1 MNYVPFA
8 TRNRKE
14 LLRDPMSLI
23 FSIGLPLVLLLFIS
37 AIQKKVPVDI
47 FKIEKFAPG
56 IIIFSFTFITLFS
69 GMLIAKDR
77 CSSFLTRLFASPLS
91 ATEYIIG
98 YSLPLLPMALMQCV
112 VCFIAAFFLGLTID
126 VNVFLTMLLLIPV
139 AVLFIGFGLLF
150 GCIFNDKQVGGV
162 ASILINFVA
171 LSSGLWFDL
180 NLLGNTL
187 KFIAYVLPFAHA
199 VDATQA
205 ALAGDYAYI
214 FPHLWWVLGYAVII
228 YAIAVLIFRKRMRD

>member
-1 MNYVPFA
+1 MNYLPFA

-37 AIQKKVPVDI
+37 VIQKKVPVDI
-47 FKIEKFAPG
+47 FKIENFAPG

-126 VNVFLTMLLLIPV
+126 VNVLLTILLLIPV
-139 AVLFIGFGLLF
+139 ALLFIGFGLLF
-150 GCIFNDKQVGGV
+150 GCIFNDKQVGGI

-180 NLLGNTL
+180 NLIGNTL

-205 ALAGDYAYI
+205 ALVGDYAYI
-214 FPHLWWVLGYAVII
+214 FPHLWWVLGYAVSI
-228 YAIAVLIFRKRMRD
+228 YAVAVLVFRKRMRN